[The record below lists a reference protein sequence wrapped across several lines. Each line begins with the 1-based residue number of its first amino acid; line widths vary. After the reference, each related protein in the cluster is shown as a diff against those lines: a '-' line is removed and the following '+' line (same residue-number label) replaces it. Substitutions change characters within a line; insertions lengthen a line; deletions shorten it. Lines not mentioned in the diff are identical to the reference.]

1 MDTFQGDLIF
11 NQVFDL
17 DIRMFLLLY
26 ETRSFSK
33 TAQIVGCN
41 QPAVSKRISNWKSH
55 WE

>member
-26 ETRSFSK
+26 EPEVFPKRLKLLVAINRRSPSVFRS
-33 TAQIVGCN
+33 
-41 QPAVSKRISNWKSH
+41 WKSH

>member
-33 TAQIVGCN
+33 TAQIGRAHV
-41 QPAVSKRISNWKSH
+41 
-55 WE
+55 